1 MAVRSTVAA
10 LLLTACTF
18 IAPSSVSSY
27 ELLER
32 VWRETPIP
40 YCVNPS
46 GIPQGPDGRLLIAHE
61 RFVDMVRAA
70 FQKWEDLPRSNVSF
84 TYNGV
89 CDGDPSGSREGRR
102 DGLNT
107 IGWADLRISTGAQ
120 TALRSSPEK
129 TLRDGQY
136 REILEAD
143 IAINI
148 SSFSTLTDPVQFVW
162 TTLPHVLVHEI
173 GHLIGLD
180 HSKVECS
187 VMWPTGFRS
196 EFCRDDLDAMAILY
210 P

>member
-1 MAVRSTVAA
+1 
-10 LLLTACTF
+10 
-18 IAPSSVSSY
+18 
-27 ELLER
+27 
-32 VWRETPIP
+32 
-40 YCVNPS
+40 
-46 GIPQGPDGRLLIAHE
+46 
-61 RFVDMVRAA
+61 MVRAA

-84 TYNGV
+84 TYIGI

-173 GHLIGLD
+173 GHLAGLD

-210 P
+210 PGAKHLIRAPGRGAVGGRTGRYPASLAVLFHKRGQKWQTKDPAKLRLALS